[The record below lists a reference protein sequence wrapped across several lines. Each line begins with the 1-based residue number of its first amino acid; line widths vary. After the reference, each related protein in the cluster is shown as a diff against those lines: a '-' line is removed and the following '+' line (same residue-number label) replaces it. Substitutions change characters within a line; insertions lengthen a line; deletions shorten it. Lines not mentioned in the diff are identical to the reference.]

1 MATSLEIRN
10 RIKTLRD
17 EQAAREADLASPDS
31 AVSDSARDAINRI
44 AGRLE
49 ALEDQLDAA
58 LADEAALAAVSEP
71 ILMGD
76 PQPPRAP
83 SAYDAFR
90 GLTLDGPK
98 VGIRAADLVTLTD
111 PERQDLSLPV
121 MDLPIGGFVGTLL
134 QATTNEDVKYYEAT
148 SFTNNAD
155 TWAGV
160 GNQGTNTKA
169 ESAISWTPR
178 TAPLETV
185 AHWVPVDKMSARRYG
200 QLDSVIRGELLIG
213 LRQKQAEKALVGSAQ
228 GGITGILNNA
238 NIISY
243 TAAQNDTVADSVR
256 KMITQVVL
264 QTGLFPNRLA
274 VSPIVAQSLD
284 LLKDTQKRYL
294 QLVVNGRLWGLPIVE
309 DVNLTVTE
317 TTGTGNDAVTTV
329 SEGALVYDD
338 GAATWFTA
346 DTASVEVGLIDKQ
359 FVQNSYTLLAEC
371 TNALKVPYPKAF
383 SYLKAAV

>member
-1 MATSLEIRN
+1 MTSLEIRN

-17 EQAAREADLASPDS
+17 EQASREADLASSDS
-31 AVSDSARDAINRI
+31 TVSDAARDAINRI

-49 ALEDQLDAA
+49 ALEDQLDSA
-58 LADEAALAAVSEP
+58 LADEAALASASEP
-71 ILMGD
+71 ILMGGA
-76 PQPPRAP
+76 PEPSAP
-83 SAYDAFR
+83 SAYEAFR
-90 GLTLDGPK
+90 GLSLNGPK

-121 MDLPIGGFVGTLL
+121 MDLPMGGFVGTLL

-148 SFTNNAD
+148 SFVNNAD

-160 GNQGTNTKA
+160 GAQGTNTKA
-169 ESAISWTPR
+169 ESSIAWTPR

-200 QLDSVIRGELLIG
+200 QLDSVIRGELLLG

-228 GGITGILNNA
+228 GGICGILNNQG
-238 NIISY
+238 IITY

-256 KMITQVVL
+256 KMITRVIL

-274 VSPIVAQSLD
+274 VSPIVAESLD

-294 QLVVNGRLWGLPIVE
+294 QLVVNGRLWGLPVVE

-317 TTGTGNDAVTTV
+317 TTGEGQEAVTTV
-329 SEGALVYDD
+329 SEGALVYYD

-346 DTASVEVGLIDKQ
+346 DAASVEVGLIDKQ

-383 SYLKAAV
+383 SYLKAAI